1 MAAFSSAGAGC
12 EYMLINHFNLNIF
25 KLIHKVN
32 GEFYENLFMDW
43 GIW

>member
-32 GEFYENLFMDW
+32 FMKIYLWIGESGE
-43 GIW
+43 